1 MQEHT
6 VKYQAGT
13 KAYTAEEW
21 TEVISQME
29 GAVTS
34 YLEAENQCRRNCEK
48 PFDMG
53 WFPEF
58 VVSMSS
64 NTDAGGYFHHN
75 HSTLKCAGFF
85 FSDHFTFCL
94 KCKRKCKARLSN
106 LKDLHDDPH
115 MLAQMY
121 FYLMFAYYKG
131 QYQCEFLFIPEGLE
145 ELGLAGI
152 LLLLSSFNQGR
163 TSIQRSGMF

>member
-85 FSDHFTFCL
+85 FRSLHVL
-94 KCKRKCKARLSN
+94 PEVQAKMQSKAV
-106 LKDLHDDPH
+106 
-115 MLAQMY
+115 Q
-121 FYLMFAYYKG
+121 F
-131 QYQCEFLFIPEGLE
+131 E
-145 ELGLAGI
+145 
-152 LLLLSSFNQGR
+152 
-163 TSIQRSGMF
+163 RSP

>member
-1 MQEHT
+1 MNELEKATNAAFTYFNHNPDDEVAQSNYKWYINEMYKSVPDFVPVDREAQVSRINPAYMWWHSDYTLLLVLQEHT

-64 NTDAGGYFHHN
+64 KISMGISLIH
-75 HSTLKCAGFF
+75 
-85 FSDHFTFCL
+85 
-94 KCKRKCKARLSN
+94 R
-106 LKDLHDDPH
+106 
-115 MLAQMY
+115 
-121 FYLMFAYYKG
+121 
-131 QYQCEFLFIPEGLE
+131 
-145 ELGLAGI
+145 LGLFYHCHICRKKFI
-152 LLLLSSFNQGR
+152 LCF
-163 TSIQRSGMF
+163 F